1 MRRVLL
7 GAVVV
12 VAAAVAAFAYLH
24 ETKPPSYAR
33 VLYPLEYEHII
44 RSHAR
49 NYRLEPELIAAVI
62 YQESKFD
69 PRARSSS
76 GAVGLMQLRPDTA
89 HGIAARTGGAA
100 FRTDDLLDPEINIRY
115 GSWYLRHLLD
125 KYGDD
130 ETLALA
136 AYNAGQGNVDAWRRR
151 GVGIQFEETRDY
163 VERVRELEDI
173 YRAAYASEL
182 GK

>member
-1 MRRVLL
+1 MRRILL
-7 GAVVV
+7 GSAVVV
-12 VAAAVAAFAYLH
+12 AVAAAALAYLH
-24 ETKPPSYAR
+24 ETKPPSYVR

-44 RSHAR
+44 RAHSR
-49 NYRLEPELIAAVI
+49 NYRLDPELVAAVI
-62 YQESKFD
+62 YQESKFK

-76 GAVGLMQLRPDTA
+76 GALGLMQLRPETA

-100 FRTDDLLDPEINIRY
+100 FRTEDLLDPEINIRY

-125 KYGDD
+125 KYDD

-136 AYNAGQGNVDAWRRR
+136 AYNAGQGNVDSWRRR

-163 VERVRELEDI
+163 VERVRELEEI
-173 YRAAYASEL
+173 YRTAYASEL
-182 GK
+182 GE

>member
-1 MRRVLL
+1 MRRILL
-7 GAVVV
+7 GTAVL
-12 VAAAVAAFAYLH
+12 VAAAVAAVAYLH

-33 VLYPLEYEHII
+33 VVYPLEYEHII

-62 YQESKFD
+62 YQESKFN

-100 FRTDDLLDPEINIRY
+100 FRTEDLLDPEINVRY
-115 GSWYLRHLLD
+115 GSWYLDHLRD
-125 KYGDD
+125 RYGD
-130 ETLALA
+130 TRLVLA
-136 AYNAGQGNVDAWRRR
+136 AYHAGQGNVDDWLERGGEIEFPQTREYVDEVTRLR
-151 GVGIQFEETRDY
+151 GVY
-163 VERVRELEDI
+163 
-173 YRAAYASEL
+173 AKAYDAEL
-182 GK
+182 GPR